1 MMQKASQY
9 QAVLELLTEIF
20 KDKFPADNIINTYMR
35 ERKYIGSKDRRFI
48 SETVWKIIRHRR
60 KLEFDAGCL
69 DVRKM
74 LMVYLQEEDLDLIF
88 GNGEYAPSPLSKEEK
103 NWLKHKNEEV
113 YPADVEAE
121 CPLWLFEKIKDTA
134 LLKSLNEP
142 ATADLRVNVRGRS
155 GVIDKLHGE
164 GLFFAPTV
172 YSPIGIRSTER
183 VNLNN
188 CIAYKEGMI
197 EVQDEASQ
205 LAAILCDVKPE
216 HKVIDYCCGAGGKTL
231 TISFLLQGKGKIHI
245 HDINPNRLEAIKE
258 RAERLNVKNTEPVFQ
273 LKNSDYDRFIVD
285 APCSGTGTWRRCPD
299 AKFRLT
305 PEQLKELNKAQAEIL
320 ETAYA
325 HTKSGGRIIY
335 ITCSVLR
342 DENEDII
349 EAFKSRHPDM
359 KHLNLKTLW
368 QSKLDAPYPCVNENY
383 LRFSPLTTRTD
394 GFFFTVLVK
403 E

>member
-1 MMQKASQY
+1 MQKAAQY
-9 QAVLELLTEIF
+9 QAVLELLAEIF
-20 KDKFPADNIINTYMR
+20 QDKFPADNIINAYMR

-48 SETVWKIIRHRR
+48 TETVWKIIRNRR
-60 KLEFDAGCL
+60 KLEFDAGSN

-74 LMVYLQEEDLDLIF
+74 LMVYLQDEDLDLIF
-88 GNGEYAPSPLSKEEK
+88 GNGEYAPAALTKEEK

-121 CPLWLFEKIKDTA
+121 CPKWLFEKIKDMA

-142 ATADLRVNVRGRS
+142 ATADLRINAGCRGD
-155 GVIDKLHGE
+155 VLDKLRGE

-188 CIAYKEGMI
+188 CIAYKEGLI

-205 LAAILCDVKPE
+205 LAAVLSDVKPE

-231 TISFLLQGKGKIHI
+231 TISFLMQGKGKIYI
-245 HDINPNRLEAIKE
+245 HDINKNRLEAIKE
-258 RAERLNVKNTEPVFQ
+258 RAERLNVKNIETV
-273 LKNSDYDRFIVD
+273 SGVRDDDYYDHFIVD
-285 APCSGTGTWRRCPD
+285 APCSGTGTWRRSPD

-305 PEQLKELNKAQAEIL
+305 PEKLRELNQTQAEIL

-325 HTKSGGRIIY
+325 HTKSGGRIVY
-335 ITCSVLR
+335 ITCSILR
-342 DENEDII
+342 EENEEII
-349 EAFKSRHPDM
+349 EAFKSCHRDM
-359 KHLNLKTLW
+359 KHFNLKNLW

-383 LRFSPLTTRTD
+383 LRFSPLTTGTD